1 MASTSLKEPKF
12 NRLFNDARLV
22 MSVLI
27 QNGKGVFEGLK
38 SLQEA
43 LEP

>member
-1 MASTSLKEPKF
+1 MAS
-12 NRLFNDARLV
+12 DARLV
-22 MSVLI
+22 MSALLK
-27 QNGKGVFEGLK
+27 NGKGVFEGLK